1 MTLAFAPPL
10 PPNAFRLAPATH
22 PAPARVTLLT
32 YDQRG
37 PSFCNRDP
45 DSPHVPAPP
54 VTPVS
59 VERFLGVWLACAGV
73 LQCCSGVRKALTPS
87 VLVNSSW
94 GFGWTSA
101 GVSAL
106 CLGALK
112 ALTQA
117 ALVKRLVLAS
127 VRCTSAFDQ
136 RVEVQCWPGTGSAK
150 RALGFLLGGCWGRST
165 GSEKRFSQIFFR
177 LLQCTSAPVLRSAF
191 CVLGAGCW
199 VCVERIGGF
208 PCLS

>member
-1 MTLAFAPPL
+1 MPLAPASLHRTKP
-10 PPNAFRLAPATH
+10 FRFTPATH
-22 PAPARVTLLT
+22 PAQHPVILFSDDQPPA
-32 YDQRG
+32 
-37 PSFCNRDP
+37 SFRISNT

-59 VERFLGVWLACAGV
+59 VERFLWFWLACAGV

-94 GFGWTSA
+94 GFGWSSA

-117 ALVKRLVLAS
+117 VLVKRPVLAS

-150 RALGFLLGGCWGRST
+150 RALGFCWAVAGGVRQARQSVLVKSFS
-165 GSEKRFSQIFFR
+165 GS
-177 LLQCTSAPVLRSAF
+177 CSAPLQLF
-191 CVLGAGCW
+191 CVLGAGSALN
-199 VCVERIGGF
+199 GLGA
-208 PCLS
+208 SHA